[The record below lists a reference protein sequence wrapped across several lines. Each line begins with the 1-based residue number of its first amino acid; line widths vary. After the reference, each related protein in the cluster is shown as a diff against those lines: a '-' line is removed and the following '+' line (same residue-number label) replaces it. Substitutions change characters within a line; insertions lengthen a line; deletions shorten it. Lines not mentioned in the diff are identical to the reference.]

1 MQDDNLN
8 NGLLFLVIFH
18 LKSWAWCVVQLCVS
32 FILQEK
38 VSSRKLKILLFQFS
52 RLYIT
57 KTELNKTL
65 LFLRSLFMVGMI
77 YWNPFS
83 LETQY
88 HNLDSNIQF
97 AINLLGYPLPYA
109 SCRQEINFS
118 KNACPIIFQ
127 SAYLSSNH
135 GVHLKLQSRLQ
146 IFPWGRGKTQHE
158 KSTCSQNFSKSRS
171 VIMLLLLLLSRF
183 SRVRL
188 CATP

>member
-8 NGLLFLVIFH
+8 NGLLFLVIFL
-18 LKSWAWCVVQLCVS
+18 LKSWAWCVIQLYVS

-38 VSSRKLKILLFQFS
+38 VSSRKLKILLLQFS

-65 LFLRSLFMVGMI
+65 LFLRSLFMGGGMV

-97 AINLLGYPLPYA
+97 AVNLLGYPLPYV
-109 SCRQEINFS
+109 SCRQEIHFS
-118 KNACPIIFQ
+118 KNAYPLIFQ
-127 SAYLSSNH
+127 SAHLSSNH

-146 IFPWGRGKTQHE
+146 IFSWGRGKTQHE
-158 KSTCSQNFSKSRS
+158 KSTCSQSFWKSRS
-171 VIMLLLLLLSRF
+171 VIIL
-183 SRVRL
+183 
-188 CATP
+188 